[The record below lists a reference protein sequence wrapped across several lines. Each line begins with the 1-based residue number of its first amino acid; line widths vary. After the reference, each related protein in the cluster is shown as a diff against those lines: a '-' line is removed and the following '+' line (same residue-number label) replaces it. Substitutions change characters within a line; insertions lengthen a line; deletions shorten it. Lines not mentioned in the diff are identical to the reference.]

1 MMLVLVMSCSMEN
14 DDKEKTT
21 ELTMTAAMTDKHQ
34 QFLCMSTTCHENYYP
49 LCFAQKSQVMIL
61 NGSACVERFIGG
73 WRDCDE
79 IYHLMLTEERE
90 HNPRMVK
97 GVFAFVGSVLSLP
110 LSSSH
115 SHAFAF

>member
-1 MMLVLVMSCSMEN
+1 MMSVC
-14 DDKEKTT
+14 DKEKAA
-21 ELTMTAAMTDKHQ
+21 ELTVAGCTFGFSEDDDLEDT
-34 QFLCMSTTCHENYYP
+34 
-49 LCFAQKSQVMIL
+49 
-61 NGSACVERFIGG
+61 NGKACVEGFIGG

-79 IYHLMLTEERE
+79 MCHLMLTEERE
-90 HNPRMVK
+90 HNPGMVK

>member
-1 MMLVLVMSCSMEN
+1 MEMHALCS
-14 DDKEKTT
+14 
-21 ELTMTAAMTDKHQ
+21 
-34 QFLCMSTTCHENYYP
+34 
-49 LCFAQKSQVMIL
+49 
-61 NGSACVERFIGG
+61 VEGFIGG
-73 WRDCDE
+73 CEE
-79 IYHLMLTEERE
+79 ISHLMLTEERE

>member
-1 MMLVLVMSCSMEN
+1 
-14 DDKEKTT
+14 
-21 ELTMTAAMTDKHQ
+21 MTGT
-34 QFLCMSTTCHENYYP
+34 
-49 LCFAQKSQVMIL
+49 
-61 NGSACVERFIGG
+61 VEGFIGG

-79 IYHLMLTEERE
+79 ISHLMLTEERE

>member
-1 MMLVLVMSCSMEN
+1 MYMYGLIEMHDGWHVM
-14 DDKEKTT
+14 TGT
-21 ELTMTAAMTDKHQ
+21 
-34 QFLCMSTTCHENYYP
+34 
-49 LCFAQKSQVMIL
+49 
-61 NGSACVERFIGG
+61 VEGFIGG

-79 IYHLMLTEERE
+79 ISHLMLTEERE

>member
-1 MMLVLVMSCSMEN
+1 
-14 DDKEKTT
+14 
-21 ELTMTAAMTDKHQ
+21 
-34 QFLCMSTTCHENYYP
+34 
-49 LCFAQKSQVMIL
+49 
-61 NGSACVERFIGG
+61 
-73 WRDCDE
+73 
-79 IYHLMLTEERE
+79 MLTEERE